1 VKPVIPLAVLAAGVG
16 LAATLGA
23 MQARIGSGD
32 LKGQIP
38 AGVIPRL
45 TAVAYQW
52 AAREGDPSPESVL
65 AVRTT
70 RAAALHLADPADT
83 IPDSGYTPVYLVV
96 ESGHFHSTG
105 LEAIRLPGP
114 TPSNL
119 ELILSSRNLV
129 VLDYGLGRGSKHRP
143 TVTLTM
149 LQRLGPASALVAH
162 AGP

>member
-1 VKPVIPLAVLAAGVG
+1 VKPVIPLLAAAVG

-23 MQARIGSGD
+23 MQARVGSGD

-45 TAVAYQW
+45 TAVVYQW

-83 IPDSGYTPVYLVV
+83 IPDSGHTPVYLVV
-96 ESGHFHSTG
+96 ERGIF
-105 LEAIRLPGP
+105 IRP
-114 TPSNL
+114 
-119 ELILSSRNLV
+119 V
-129 VLDYGLGRGSKHRP
+129 
-143 TVTLTM
+143 
-149 LQRLGPASALVAH
+149 
-162 AGP
+162 